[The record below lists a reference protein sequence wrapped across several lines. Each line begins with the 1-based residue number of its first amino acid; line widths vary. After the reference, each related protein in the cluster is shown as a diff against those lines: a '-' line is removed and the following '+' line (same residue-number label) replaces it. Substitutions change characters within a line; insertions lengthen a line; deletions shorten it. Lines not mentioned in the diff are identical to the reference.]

1 MKVDVLALGMLS
13 CMRRA
18 FEFMAHDKGVTL
30 DLATI
35 PAEDPATYAMI
46 RRADTLGVFQI
57 ESRAQMAS
65 IPLMAPRTFY
75 DLVIQVAIVRPG
87 PIQGHPGGDT
97 ECPRTCIDRCD
108 DAATMVWNRGNE
120 WL

>member
-1 MKVDVLALGMLS
+1 MKVDVPALGMLS

-18 FEFMAHDKGVTL
+18 FEFMEIDKGLKL

-46 RRADTLGVFQI
+46 RKADTLGVFQI

-87 PIQGHPGGDT
+87 PS
-97 ECPRTCIDRCD
+97 R
-108 DAATMVWNRGNE
+108 ATWSTPIADGATARRRSPTPPKNFAGF
-120 WL
+120 